1 MRTVG
6 MILSAIIGAVV
17 GAGLTV
23 LVSRVVESSRHPVD
37 TLATDIEAIEVDS
50 ALARALDLTTE
61 AAVIVGPHDEVLHTT
76 LGARSMEL
84 VRGSRIADEA
94 LLKLVRTAR
103 REGRDIVD
111 TMEMKRA
118 STGADLILTVRV
130 GPLDDHGNAVI
141 SASDSSRHVR
151 LAETRR
157 DFVAN
162 VSHEL
167 KTPIGA
173 VSILAEAI
181 EGAADDPEAVR
192 HFSQRLTAESSRLC
206 ALVTQ
211 IIDLSRLQADE
222 PLLRAEP
229 VAVADA
235 IDEAVSRHREQA
247 ANREVSLVVR
257 CDDDLWVLGD
267 QSQLTEAVA
276 NLVHNA
282 IVYSEPKARVVV
294 SARRVRD
301 VDTDVIAIAVADNGI
316 GISEADQKR
325 IFERFYR
332 VDYSRSRENGGT
344 GLGLSL
350 VKHTC
355 QAHGGSVDVWSKLGQ
370 GSTFTLRLPTLD
382 VDHHNESNQEES

>member
-17 GAGLTV
+17 GAGLMV
-23 LVSRVVESSRHPVD
+23 LMSRVVESSRHPVD

-192 HFSQRLTAESSRLC
+192 HFSQRLTAESSRLS

-247 ANREVSLVVR
+247 ANREVSLVAV
-257 CDDDLWVLGD
+257 
-267 QSQLTEAVA
+267 SYTHLT
-276 NLVHNA
+276 
-282 IVYSEPKARVVV
+282 
-294 SARRVRD
+294 
-301 VDTDVIAIAVADNGI
+301 
-316 GISEADQKR
+316 
-325 IFERFYR
+325 
-332 VDYSRSRENGGT
+332 
-344 GLGLSL
+344 
-350 VKHTC
+350 
-355 QAHGGSVDVWSKLGQ
+355 
-370 GSTFTLRLPTLD
+370 LPTNRE
-382 VDHHNESNQEES
+382 V